1 MISAY
6 LSATPV
12 PEAPPNEEQLKW
24 NVELPVANGVAA
36 RIQAR
41 DHMDVVK
48 LHYSDEPEPRALYR
62 YVDYSNPVGIRR
74 DGHRLFVCWAE
85 TLFRTNYWLLE
96 YDLERRRETQRRRVD
111 PKDLSIQ

>member
-6 LSATPV
+6 STATPV
-12 PEAPPNEEQLKW
+12 PQAPSSDEQLQW
-24 NVELPVANGVAA
+24 NVELPIAKGVAA

-48 LHYSDEPEPRALYR
+48 VHYGDEPAPRELYR
-62 YVDYSNPVGIRR
+62 YVDYSNPIAIRR
-74 DGHRLFVCWAE
+74 DGHKLFVCWVE
-85 TLFRTNYWLLE
+85 ILFRPNYWLLE

-111 PKDLSIQ
+111 PKDLSIH